1 MKRRTTSG
9 TLALV
14 AIAIFAAGCTSIPS
28 NTPILLDRTT
38 ERIETRSEIVYR
50 VLRTTFDETG
60 FSRQDVEAVRKTLEG
75 VSTTN
80 LSPNDKKAVDEAVR
94 SLKTVEINLG
104 KLGAR
109 AQFPDDTRRIFTEVV
124 TSLKL
129 VRQVIGTETDRKAV
143 IQDMIDIVEK
153 TKEKQ

>member
-1 MKRRTTSG
+1 MESKKMASN
-9 TLALV
+9 LAL
-14 AIAIFAAGCTSIPS
+14 IAAALFATGCSSIPS

-50 VLRTTFDETG
+50 VLRTTFDEAG
-60 FSRQDVEAVRKTLEG
+60 FSRQDVEVARKSLEG
-75 VSTTN
+75 IVTTN
-80 LSPNDKKAVDEAVR
+80 LSPADK
-94 SLKTVEINLG
+94 KTVEESVKTLKVVEANLAR
-104 KLGAR
+104 LGSKG
-109 AQFPDDTRRIFTEVV
+109 QFPDDTRRVFTEVV

-153 TKEKQ
+153 AKDKP